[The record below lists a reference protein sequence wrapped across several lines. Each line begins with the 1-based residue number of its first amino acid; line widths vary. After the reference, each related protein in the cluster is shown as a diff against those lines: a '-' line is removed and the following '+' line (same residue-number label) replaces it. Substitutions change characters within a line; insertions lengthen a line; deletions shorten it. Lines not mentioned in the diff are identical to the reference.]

1 MVNYID
7 IEQTLIHLDTAF
19 QNSMSDP
26 SLPVL
31 LSKTALME
39 FSGWIEQSLDII
51 LHEYLDNHVCEPPIV
66 SYVKEQIGKN
76 YGFRYKD
83 NVLRILS
90 ITIGAYHLEN
100 VLDKINVVVF
110 QTILDQYSKNRNK
123 AAHTHIAGTTTTFNA
138 PSTVLRDFRQIK
150 PIIVIIEHEIQNLP

>member
-1 MVNYID
+1 MVNYLD

-19 QNSMSDP
+19 QNSMTDP
-26 SLPVL
+26 SLPIL
-31 LSKTALME
+31 LSKTALIE
-39 FSGWIEQSLDII
+39 FSGWIEQSMDVI
-51 LHEYLDNHVCEPPIV
+51 LHEYLDNHICDNQIR
-66 SYVKEQIGKN
+66 SYVKDQIKKN
-76 YGFRYKD
+76 YGFKYKD

-110 QTILDQYSKNRNK
+110 QSILDQYSQNRNK

-138 PSTVLRDFRQIK
+138 PSTILGHFRQIK
-150 PIIVIIEHEIQNLP
+150 PIITIIEHEIQNLP